1 MSVFVTLH
9 TIKCTGK
16 FQYPNPVVMISIS
29 MVFVLCVSG
38 VTRYP
43 DDRAEN
49 KVPIKVILYIQFISV
64 DSLKLGFEVMSI
76 SRWGGAFIKDTQKEV
91 ENEWPRSQ
99 SCSTQNLWSFT
110 RLGKWKIH
118 EEFWMGISSM
128 ASIRWIINI
137 SPSSI
142 IACLAGAS
150 ELNIQ
155 CSNEISIQCWLF
167 HMREKS
173 SEILNRR
180 LIIDQQGNPLLIFTI
195 FQLLTVQ
202 GVPPN
207 IFKNCKDQKM

>member
-1 MSVFVTLH
+1 MYVFVTLH
-9 TIKCTGK
+9 TIKSTGK
-16 FQYPNPVVMISIS
+16 FKYPNPVVMISIF

-43 DDRAEN
+43 DDRVDN

-167 HMREKS
+167 HMRAVK
-173 SEILNRR
+173 
-180 LIIDQQGNPLLIFTI
+180 F
-195 FQLLTVQ
+195 
-202 GVPPN
+202 
-207 IFKNCKDQKM
+207 

>member
-16 FQYPNPVVMISIS
+16 FKYPNPVVMISIS

-43 DDRAEN
+43 DDRADN

-99 SCSTQNLWSFT
+99 SFCSTQNLWSFT

-167 HMREKS
+167 HMREEQWNFKQTS
-173 SEILNRR
+173 HNWSA
-180 LIIDQQGNPLLIFTI
+180 GK
-195 FQLLTVQ
+195 
-202 GVPPN
+202 PPTHFYY
-207 IFKNCKDQKM
+207 ISTFDCTGCTT